1 MFMHAYG
8 DNRKSAIEPGL
19 EGSPMATELIVM
31 MEKRKEPWTGTAI
44 NLLKELSSHADE
56 HTRGLRSWP
65 KSAKGLGNQLRR
77 LATALRAVG
86 IGVEH
91 NREPGTGKRIIKVC
105 KHSSQT
111 SQDQSTPKQR
121 YRL

>member
-8 DNRKSAIEPGL
+8 DNRKSAIETGL

-31 MEKRKEPWTGTAI
+31 MEKRKEPWTGTAT

-86 IGVEH
+86 IAVEH

-105 KHSSQT
+105 KHSSQ
-111 SQDQSTPKQR
+111 DQSTPKQ
-121 YRL
+121 